1 MSLLKMSSKLTNEQ
15 LLDMLDGMNSDLELS
30 DDEDDDNVDD
40 IDIANEILENIYDTD
55 DGEDDDN
62 IDEIDIVNETVE
74 RVYDTIDNEDDGD
87 IFIPD
92 QLPIQI
98 PPTDEVSVPNI
109 VSDTNTSPILKQ
121 FSTFAKS
128 SIKWLCKP
136 MKQKN
141 IVLRSLEQTEF
152 PSTIPPPISYFMK
165 YFPEEAFS
173 KMAIF
178 TNIYAEQ
185 KSTNKWVQTTSAEM
199 KVFVGIHLMMGV
211 LNLPRVRMYW
221 QKEFRIEIIAS
232 NMTRNRF
239 FELRT
244 HFHVMNNEEIPQTN
258 IDKFIKVRP
267 LYNYMKHRFHQL
279 PIERNISIDEQM
291 VPFKGKLA
299 PKQYMRGKP
308 HPWGIKLFLMCG
320 SSGIVYDFIM
330 FQGSSTELD
339 PVMQNLFG
347 QGGAVVMQFIER
359 LEENRHF
366 VYFDNYFTSYNLLS
380 VLADRKIYAAGTVRV
395 NRFANPPLITDKC
408 LSKMGRGTSYEV
420 SGIAQGQKSEIGLIK
435 WFDNKGVNLGSNFI
449 TSGEPETIKRW
460 DKKHKKFVDVERPE
474 VIGLYNKSMGGVDV
488 HDQLVSFYRTFIKSR
503 KWTLR
508 LIAHAFDM
516 ASVNSWLEYKKDVRH
531 NTILDRD
538 TMDLLAF
545 KERLATTLISL
556 GRTKSFITP
565 PRKRGRPSTS
575 PSPTPEPEAQIVR
588 TKPRSVDSTPY
599 EETIKDG
606 FDHMPTFDNKQNS
619 TRCKNAPC
627 TFKTH
632 VYCDKCNI
640 HLCFIPGRECYRQKH
655 RE

>member
-1 MSLLKMSSKLTNEQ
+1 MSCKLTNEQ
-15 LLDMLDGMNSDLELS
+15 LLDMMDGMNSDIELS
-30 DDEDDDNVDD
+30 DEEDDENFDD
-40 IDIANEILENIYDTD
+40 IGIANELAESVYGTVDVE
-55 DGEDDDN
+55 ED
-62 IDEIDIVNETVE
+62 
-74 RVYDTIDNEDDGD
+74 DNEDDVD
-87 IFIPD
+87 IFTPD
-92 QLPIQI
+92 QLLPIQT
-98 PPTDEVSVPNI
+98 PPTDEVSMPNI
-109 VSDTNTSPILKQ
+109 VTHTNTPPVLKQ
-121 FSTFAKS
+121 FATFAKS

-141 IVLRSLEQTEF
+141 IILRIVEQTEF
-152 PSTIPPPISYFMK
+152 PNTIPSPISYFMK
-165 YFPEEAFS
+165 YFTEEAFND
-173 KMAIF
+173 MAMY

-185 KSTNKWVQTTSAEM
+185 KLTNQWVQTTSAEM

-221 QKEFRIEIIAS
+221 QKEFRIDIIAN

-258 IDKFIKVRP
+258 TDKFIKVRP
-267 LYNYMKHRFHQL
+267 LYNHMKNRFYQL
-279 PIERNISIDEQM
+279 PIEQNISIDEQM

-299 PKQYMRGKP
+299 PKQYMRG
-308 HPWGIKLFLMCG
+308 
-320 SSGIVYDFIM
+320 
-330 FQGSSTELD
+330 SSTELD
-339 PVMQNLFG
+339 PVVQNLFG

-359 LEENRHF
+359 LERNRHY

-380 VLADRKIYAAGTVRV
+380 VLADRYIYAAGTVRV
-395 NRFANPPLITDKC
+395 NRFSKPPLITDKC

-420 SGIAQGQKSEIGLIK
+420 SGIAEGQKSQIGLIK
-435 WFDNKGVNLGSNFI
+435 WFDNKGVVLGSNFI

-460 DKKHKKFVDVERPE
+460 DKKHKQFVDVERPE
-474 VIGLYNKSMGGVDV
+474 VIGLYNKSMGGVDM

-516 ASVNSWLEYKKDVRH
+516 ATVNSWLEYKKQTKHCNMLVR
-531 NTILDRD
+531 N

-545 KERLATTLISL
+545 KERLANTLISL

-565 PRKRGRPSTS
+565 PKKRGRPSTS
-575 PSPTPEPEAQIVR
+575 PSPTPEPEVQPVR

-606 FDHMPTFDNKQNS
+606 LDHMPTYDNKLNS
-619 TRCKNAPC
+619 SRCKNSPC
-627 TFKTH
+627 KFKTN

-640 HLCFIPGRECYRQKH
+640 HLCFVPGRECYRQKH
-655 RE
+655 RK